1 MFNFQDDKGYVHKD
15 GIIYKNQFHIIFCPK
30 YRRNVLVD
38 GVDERLKEIIQMI
51 CDEKNVTLLA
61 LEVMPDHVHL
71 FIEFDPRLLL
81 HKIIKDIKGRSA
93 RLLREEFPSLK
104 TRLPNLWTRSYF
116 CSSVGHV
123 NEETVKLYIENQ
135 KNV

>member
-1 MFNFQDDKGYVHKD
+1 MYHSKDEKGYVHKD
-15 GIIYKNQFHIIFCPK
+15 GIVYKNQFHIVFCPK
-30 YRRNVLVD
+30 YRRAVLVD
-38 GVDERLKEIIQMI
+38 GVDQRLKEIVQAV
-51 CDEKNVTLLA
+51 CDEKNVTLVA
-61 LEVMPDHVHL
+61 IEVMPDHVHL

-104 TRLPNLWTRSYF
+104 TRLPNMWTRSYF
-116 CSSVGHV
+116 CCSVGHIS
-123 NEETVKLYIENQ
+123 EDTMKRYIENQ